1 MQEKYYTH
9 FLLNEPGSHGLS
21 EYKGVVELY
30 RVSGSDLSDEDIRRI
45 LAENFELDAEEV
57 TLIQWSRLH

>member
-9 FLLNEPGSHGLS
+9 FLLSDPTSNGMS

-30 RVSGSDLSDEDIRRI
+30 RVSESSLSDEDICGI